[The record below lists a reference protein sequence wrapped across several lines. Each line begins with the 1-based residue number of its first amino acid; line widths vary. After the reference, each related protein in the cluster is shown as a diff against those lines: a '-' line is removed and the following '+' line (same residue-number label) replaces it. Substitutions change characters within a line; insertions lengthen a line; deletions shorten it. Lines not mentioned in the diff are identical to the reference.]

1 MSRPAPDVGP
11 EAAAFWAAAREHRL
25 VVQHCPRCDRLQHFP
40 RAFCTACVADD
51 LDVVEVSGLGT
62 VYAATVV
69 RRPPGPA
76 FADLVPYV
84 YALVDLDE
92 GVRMATGVVGC
103 DPDAVRIGQR
113 VRAVFEDLDDA
124 TVVLFTPLT
133 PEES

>member
-1 MSRPAPDVGP
+1 MTRPAPDVGP
-11 EAAAFWAAAREHRL
+11 EAAAFWAATRAHRL

-40 RAFCTACVADD
+40 RAFCTVCLADD
-51 LDVVEVSGLGT
+51 LDVVEVGGRGT

-76 FADLVPYV
+76 FVDLVPYV

-92 GVRMATGVVGC
+92 GVRIATGVVGC
-103 DPDAVRIGQR
+103 DPEAVRIGQR
-113 VRAVFEDLDDA
+113 VRAVFEDLDDV